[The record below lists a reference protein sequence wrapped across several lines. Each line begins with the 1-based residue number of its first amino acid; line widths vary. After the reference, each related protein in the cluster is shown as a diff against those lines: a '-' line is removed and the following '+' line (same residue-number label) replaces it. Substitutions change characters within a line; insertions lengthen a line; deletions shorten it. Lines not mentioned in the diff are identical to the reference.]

1 MLELPRIRP
10 LSEDRDIDF
19 VIAQAGGRRA
29 HEDSDRKDTRNS
41 DYVLGQSV
49 IELKLLDDE
58 RLEKPEAQAKIG
70 SLFGALQP
78 DRPVVVIDPT
88 AIEQNDRYAYAT
100 IMQGPIRGV
109 VRSARAQ
116 LKQSRREIGDD
127 AITVL
132 FVVNNGFTALT
143 HEELL
148 DHVVIRARNDTDEI
162 DAVVVAGCYLH
173 GDGFDSYALWP
184 IDYVSIHEERPFTE
198 FEALRSAWNELAN
211 RHMTEFIMG
220 EHGLTAAKEAQT
232 DIVFEWEG
240 RVFVKPAT
248 PIGSESK
255 FFRAGRPRLNHV
267 PLERV
272 KHVAFTVPRLS
283 QVEFRRVRAAL
294 KDEPLLESLDTWNDH
309 VEKAL
314 SHGTPM
320 RPVVAI
326 DVSRGTWEAW
336 KRRNPGSSGLDSLR
350 AAANVRYGVEAS
362 KLVHAAKQLHPGIV
376 VPRRYIAVVIEPI
389 GQDENNDVSRIGV
402 CTSGDVEWIVLN
414 ARLSHFGALALAAA
428 HAIHL
433 GVANILWAHDLR
445 YAWV

>member
-88 AIEQNDRYAYAT
+88 VIEQNDRYAYAT

-148 DHVVIRARNDTDEI
+148 DYVVIRARNDTDEI

-198 FEALRSAWNELAN
+198 FEALKSAWNELAN

-267 PLERV
+267 PFERV
-272 KHVAFTVPRLS
+272 RHVAFTVPRLS
-283 QVEFRRVRAAL
+283 QVEYRRVRAAL

-309 VEKAL
+309 VEEAL

-362 KLVHAAKQLHPGIV
+362 KLVHAAKELHPGIV
-376 VPRRYIAVVIEPI
+376 VPRRYIAVVIELI